1 MNNITQNL
9 LAGLTAALIFFGAAA
24 SLSAQGSPAGIVAGQ
39 IVDENTGDPLI
50 GVNVYLKG
58 TIYGTATDF
67 EGNYRIKRVPAGLYT
82 LTVTYIG
89 YETKE
94 ITGVEIKPNEVST
107 FNIAMSREVLE
118 GEVVTVTA
126 EALKNTEAALLN
138 ARQKAT
144 AVSDAISA
152 EAISKTGSGDA
163 ASAMKKVTGASVI
176 DGKYIYV
183 RGLGERY
190 SMTALNG
197 MELPSADPDK
207 KSFQMDLF
215 PAGLLDNIVTL
226 KTFTPD
232 KPGTFSGGLVDI
244 NIKDFPEKLMIQFST
259 SAAYNSQTTFNDHFI
274 LPNSGG
280 TDWLGMD
287 DGTRDIPSYLQASD
301 VEIPRYSSVTTR
313 EQALT
318 LDRLSKSFNNT
329 MSPLP
334 ADAPLNQGMSLAI
347 GDQFQVAN
355 HQFGFLSS
363 LSWGQSYEF
372 YDNGEV
378 GRWNMPGPLD
388 DVEGLDPQYLLTD
401 VKGSHQANWGGTVK
415 FSYQNPKI
423 GHLNASYLR
432 TQSGESTARYLSG
445 FWKDIPTTA
454 TLETRILS
462 YVERNLN
469 TFQFTGKHRVLGA
482 QIEWCSSLSSNEQ
495 VEPDQRYFSNH
506 YTVKQ
511 STGAITYMSP
521 ASLYPPPI
529 RYYRNLDES
538 NYSHQIDMIVP
549 FQVGGEQAKIKFGGN
564 YTDID
569 REYNQRRFEY
579 EEDGISYKNYG
590 PDVNS
595 YFEVVGIIDSSD
607 ADPANWVFGN
617 VIGESRSLKNYFT
630 GEQTTLAGYGMIDL
644 PVMMRLRFIGGLRVE
659 NTEMIGQSA
668 DTTEPKGELKNTDFL
683 PSANF
688 VYQLTEKMNLR
699 FAYTHTLAR
708 PTFRELAPY
717 TNFEF
722 QGDFSF
728 QGNANLKRTLIR
740 NVDLRW
746 EWFINPGEITAVSLF
761 YKNFENPIEKFLD
774 DTKPNMHMSVTNVDK
789 AIVYGIEF
797 EARKELTDIHRFLRG
812 INIGTNFSWARSEAD
827 IPEKDLFT
835 IRVSDP
841 DASTKRPF
849 QGQSPYLFNLDLS
862 YDNYAY
868 DLNMGIYYNIF
879 GDRLSIVTKGAS
891 PDVFERGYATVDTK
905 ISKGLFDFL
914 TLSFTAKNILN
925 PKITFSQELKGEEFI
940 YHSYQKGVIY
950 SLALSAKL

>member
-1 MNNITQNL
+1 MR
-9 LAGLTAALIFFGAAA
+9 LIAVLILFGAAA
-24 SLSAQGSPAGIVAGQ
+24 SLSAQTTPSGIVAGQ
-39 IVDENTGDPLI
+39 IVDESTGDPLI
-50 GVNVYLKG
+50 GVNVYLKS
-58 TIYGTATDF
+58 TVYGTATDF
-67 EGNYRIKRVPAGLYT
+67 EGNYRIKRVPAGMYT
-82 LTVTYIG
+82 LVITYIG

-94 ITGVEIKPNEVST
+94 VSGVEVKVNEVST
-107 FNIAMSREVLE
+107 LNIALNREVLE

-126 EALKNTEAALLN
+126 EAVKNTEAALLN

-244 NIKDFPEKLMIQFST
+244 NIKDFPEKLMLQFST
-259 SAAYNSQTTFNDHFI
+259 STAYNSQTTFNNNFI

-287 DGTRDIPSYLQASD
+287 DGTRDIPSYLQATD

-318 LDRLSKSFNNT
+318 LDRLSKSFNSV
-329 MSPLP
+329 MSPMP

-347 GDQFQVAN
+347 GDQFQLADQ
-355 HQFGFLSS
+355 QFGFLGS
-363 LSWGQSYEF
+363 LTWGQSYEF

-388 DVEGLDPQYLLTD
+388 EVEGLDPQYALKD

-415 FSYQNPKI
+415 LSYQNPKI

-445 FWKDIPTTA
+445 FWKDIPSTA
-454 TLETRILS
+454 TLETRSLS
-462 YVERNLN
+462 YTERNLN
-469 TFQFTGKHRVLGA
+469 TFQLGGKHRAMNA
-482 QIEWCSSLSSNEQ
+482 QIEWCSSLSKNSQ
-495 VEPDQRYFSNH
+495 VEPDNRYFSDH
-506 YTVKQ
+506 FSVKQ

-529 RYYRNLDES
+529 RYFRNLDES
-538 NYSHQIDMIVP
+538 NNTNQVDIMVP
-549 FQVGGEQAKIKFGGN
+549 FQMTGNQAKIKFGGS
-564 YTDID
+564 YSDID
-569 REYNQRRFEY
+569 REYDQRRFEY
-579 EEDGISYKNYG
+579 EEDGILYRDYG

-617 VIGESRSLKNYFT
+617 VIGESRTLKNYFT
-630 GEQTTLAGYGMIDL
+630 GEQKTLAGYAMIDM
-644 PVMMRLRFIGGLRVE
+644 PVFSRLRFVGGLRVE
-659 NTEMIGQSA
+659 DTEMLAQSA
-668 DTTEPKGELKNTDFL
+668 DTTQPVGKLDNTDYL

-688 VYQLTEKMNLR
+688 VYQLSEKMNLR

-728 QGNANLKRTLIR
+728 QGNAHLERTLIQ
-740 NVDLRW
+740 NFDLRW
-746 EWFINPGEITAVSLF
+746 EWFLNPGEITAVSVF
-761 YKNFENPIEKFLD
+761 YKDFKNPIEKYLD
-774 DTKPNMHMSVTNVDK
+774 DTQPNMYISVTNVDK
-789 AIVYGIEF
+789 AVVYGIEF
-797 EARKELTDIHRFLRG
+797 EARKELTDIHSYLRG
-812 INIGTNFSWARSEAD
+812 VNIGTNFSWAHSETD
-827 IPEKDLFT
+827 IPRKDLYT

-849 QGQSPYLFNLDLS
+849 QGQSPFLFNLDLS
-862 YDNYAY
+862 YDDDAH
-868 DLNMGIYYNIF
+868 DLSLGLFYNIF

-891 PDVFERGYATVDTK
+891 PDVYERGYATVDTK
-905 ISKGLFDFL
+905 ITKGLFDFL
-914 TLSFTAKNILN
+914 SLSLTAKNILN
-925 PKITFSQELKGEEFI
+925 PKIKFSQELKEKEFI
-940 YHSYQKGVIY
+940 YHSYQKGVTY
-950 SLALSAKL
+950 SLSLSAKL